1 MDQDQTL
8 PLLIFGR
15 LCELKEP
22 VMTVRPS
29 TIITLLCEMAWGES
43 TKAETLVCSKKVAAE
58 YPRRTLLCPGVVRC
72 KKWRLLAFVDGCHAD
87 IATLRAAWS
96 NVAAH
101 QGCLSARAFE

>member
-43 TKAETLVCSKKVAAE
+43 TKAETLVCSKKSRPNTLAA
-58 YPRRTLLCPGVVRC
+58 RCSVR
-72 KKWRLLAFVDGCHAD
+72 G
-87 IATLRAAWS
+87 
-96 NVAAH
+96 
-101 QGCLSARAFE
+101 LSDAKSGDYSLS